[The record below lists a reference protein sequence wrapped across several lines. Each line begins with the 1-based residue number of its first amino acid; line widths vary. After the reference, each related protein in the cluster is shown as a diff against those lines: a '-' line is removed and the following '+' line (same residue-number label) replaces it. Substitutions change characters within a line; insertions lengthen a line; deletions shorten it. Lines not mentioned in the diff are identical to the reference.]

1 MECVKGRPQPFG
13 VEIRKDHIN
22 FAVQVPTGKKC
33 ELLLYKKGS
42 MNPKYRFEM
51 PEEKGIGEVRFL
63 ALQGLDTEKYE
74 YNFQIDERVWIDPYV
89 RELAGTKKFGVR
101 MDVQKHQARGKFV
114 RDAYDWEDD
123 KRPHLAWND
132 VIAYSLHIRGFTKH
146 SSSHAVHKG
155 TYLGIVEMLFIT

>member
-13 VEIRKDHIN
+13 AEIRKNHIN

-42 MNPKYRFEM
+42 INPKYRFEM

-74 YNFQIDERVWIDPYV
+74 YNFQIDEKVWVDPYV
-89 RELAGTKKFGVR
+89 RELEWICRSIRYVENLSGMIMTGKVTK
-101 MDVQKHQARGKFV
+101 DHILRG
-114 RDAYDWEDD
+114 
-123 KRPHLAWND
+123 
-132 VIAYSLHIRGFTKH
+132 
-146 SSSHAVHKG
+146 
-155 TYLGIVEMLFIT
+155 MM

>member
-89 RELAGTKKFGVR
+89 RELAGTKKFGCR
-101 MDVQKHQARGKFV
+101 SIRHEANLSGMLMTGKMTKDHILRG
-114 RDAYDWEDD
+114 
-123 KRPHLAWND
+123 
-132 VIAYSLHIRGFTKH
+132 
-146 SSSHAVHKG
+146 
-155 TYLGIVEMLFIT
+155 MM